1 MPATLEHTNFTVTD
15 PQTTAAWMEKV
26 FGWRTRWQGEAK
38 NGGFSVHV
46 GEDDTY
52 LALYRPAG
60 MPVRGPSSYDT
71 VGGLNH
77 VAVVVNDLP
86 TTEKAVRDAGFE
98 PHSHADYEPGERFYF
113 HDDNGIEFEVV
124 SYPGR

>member
-1 MPATLEHTNFTVTD
+1 MPATLEHANFTVTD
-15 PQTTAAWMEKV
+15 PHATAAWMESV

-38 NGGFSVHV
+38 AGGLSVHV

-60 MPVRGPSSYDT
+60 TPVTGPSSYDT

-77 VAVVVNDLP
+77 VAVVVNDLS
-86 TTEKAVRDAGFE
+86 TTEKAVRGAGFE

-124 SYPGR
+124 CYPER